1 MGMVA
6 SWAPTPSN
14 SSACPSSPAL
24 TSRRCWIL
32 TIAGLLEPPR
42 HHTQPHSSLLLL
54 PQRHGSRPRRAS
66 TVGQATLL
74 APAPTASE
82 SHLTTTPPHGAPMPW
97 IEVVTCLRVQRMSKG
112 RGIANQRLPPNTDP
126 LGTLHSFSS
135 STSKAPIFWPTNSD
149 IMEG

>member
-1 MGMVA
+1 MG
-6 SWAPTPSN
+6 PTPS
-14 SSACPSSPAL
+14 SSLACPSSPAL

-32 TIAGLLEPPR
+32 AIVGLLEPPL

-54 PQRHGSRPRRAS
+54 PPSAMDRGHAAPPPPIRPRCWPLHRPPPRATS
-66 TVGQATLL
+66 PLHLL
-74 APAPTASE
+74 M
-82 SHLTTTPPHGAPMPW
+82 PPPVPW
-97 IEVVTCLRVQRMSKG
+97 IEAVMHLHIQWMLKG
-112 RGIANQRLPPNTDP
+112 RGIMNRRLPPNIDP